1 MNKKK
6 ILLSISAL
14 AVIGVMSF
22 TAINYAAAQNKP
34 VAKPGQNYTVEQR
47 DALNQAIENNDYNA
61 WKDLTQGKGKV
72 SQIIN
77 ETNFAKFAEAHKL
90 ITTAKTIKQELGLKT
105 GHGQHLGC
113 GCKTK

>member
-1 MNKKK
+1 
-6 ILLSISAL
+6 
-14 AVIGVMSF
+14 MSF
-22 TAINYAAAQNKP
+22 TAINYVAAQNNEI
-34 VAKPGQNYTVEQR
+34 AKPGQKYTVEQR
-47 DALNQAIENNDYNA
+47 DAIKKAIENNDYNA

-90 ITTAKTIKQELGLKT
+90 ISEAKTIRQELGLKT

-113 GCKTK
+113 GHKTK